1 MKIFS
6 YVLYFL
12 SSQEDV
18 ACFQHG
24 VCWAYPVITILKGYG
39 AGLFGLCT
47 LVNNN
52 PVQCNGVLCTQFDD
66 IQAPISYISFRL
78 LVFVF
83 IHRLF
88 DNTVL
93 HFRDSVCNK

>member
-6 YVLYFL
+6 YALCFL
-12 SSQEDV
+12 SSREDV

-24 VCWAYPVITILKGYG
+24 VCWAYPVITILKCFG
-39 AGLFGLCT
+39 AGPVGLCA
-47 LVNNN
+47 LVNNK
-52 PVQCNGVLCTQFDD
+52 PLQCNGVLCTQFDD
-66 IQAPISYISFRL
+66 IQAPISYTSFWL

-88 DNTVL
+88 DSTVL
-93 HFRDSVCNK
+93 HFRDSV